1 MIIADVVALFANPAR
16 AMQEKRKSQRQPI
29 SRYAKLQL
37 PGGSLP
43 RDCLVTDMSEGGVR
57 LHVEGVDVPE
67 QFAVLLSI
75 GGGKPELRHCRVV
88 WKLGHEVGALEVTEG
103 LQGIRSSGLL
113 SGSQQAI
120 APFKI
125 RST

>member
-1 MIIADVVALFANPAR
+1 MAGAARIIADNVTLFANPAR

-37 PGGSLP
+37 RGGSLP

-57 LHVEGVDVPE
+57 LHVEGVEVPE
-67 QFAVLLSI
+67 QFVLILSV

-88 WKLGHEVGALEVTEG
+88 WKLGHEVGAKFTDIL
-103 LQGIRSSGLL
+103 RSD
-113 SGSQQAI
+113 
-120 APFKI
+120 
-125 RST
+125 

>member
-75 GGGKPELRHCRVV
+75 GGGTAGWFGSSATKWEPSSLTFWRAANE
-88 WKLGHEVGALEVTEG
+88 T
-103 LQGIRSSGLL
+103 IRPLWHGY
-113 SGSQQAI
+113 GN
-120 APFKI
+120 
-125 RST
+125 